1 MGYDLVRGEDKLFKR
16 LEQFQNGL
24 LITNILL
31 MIIALANFS
40 VCIWIRF
47 DLDFWEWVLEIGWYR
62 YWNVMYIVMVAM
74 VFHAANNA
82 LSAYGTFTQ
91 NRIILIVS
99 VIIRCIVWIITL
111 VGLVFICIYGVEESK
126 PLIAELDLVFRDLI
140 TRKDIDPRADR
151 ILVQIQ
157 EYVGCCGAT
166 GNSFDYINL
175 RKEIPNSCR
184 HPISG
189 NRYGYN
195 CPQVLAWWLEPWT
208 GTLASIS
215 LGFCVL
221 DFFVIAATI
230 KLRTYIRMTRETQ

>member
-1 MGYDLVRGEDKLFKR
+1 
-16 LEQFQNGL
+16 
-24 LITNILL
+24 
-31 MIIALANFS
+31 
-40 VCIWIRF
+40 
-47 DLDFWEWVLEIGWYR
+47 
-62 YWNVMYIVMVAM
+62 MYIVMVAM

-91 NRIILIVS
+91 NRLILIVS
-99 VIIRCIVWIITL
+99 IIIRCIVWIITL

-140 TRKDIDPRADR
+140 IRMDTDPRADR

-166 GNSFDYINL
+166 GNSMDYINL
-175 RKEIPNSCR
+175 RKDIPNSCR
-184 HPISG
+184 HPVSG
-189 NRYGYN
+189 NRFGYN

-221 DFFVIAATI
+221 DFFVIAATM
-230 KLRTYIRMTRETQ
+230 KLRSYIRKSRETK

>member
-1 MGYDLVRGEDKLFKR
+1 M
-16 LEQFQNGL
+16 
-24 LITNILL
+24 
-31 MIIALANFS
+31 
-40 VCIWIRF
+40 
-47 DLDFWEWVLEIGWYR
+47 
-62 YWNVMYIVMVAM
+62 
-74 VFHAANNA
+74 
-82 LSAYGTFTQ
+82 
-91 NRIILIVS
+91 
-99 VIIRCIVWIITL
+99 WIITL

-166 GNSFDYINL
+166 GNRLILICKHWLIKTFKNNLNFSFDYINL

>member
-1 MGYDLVRGEDKLFKR
+1 MNIDKNFK
-16 LEQFQNGL
+16 N
-24 LITNILL
+24 NS
-31 MIIALANFS
+31 NF
-40 VCIWIRF
+40 
-47 DLDFWEWVLEIGWYR
+47 
-62 YWNVMYIVMVAM
+62 
-74 VFHAANNA
+74 
-82 LSAYGTFTQ
+82 
-91 NRIILIVS
+91 
-99 VIIRCIVWIITL
+99 
-111 VGLVFICIYGVEESK
+111 
-126 PLIAELDLVFRDLI
+126 
-140 TRKDIDPRADR
+140 
-151 ILVQIQ
+151 
-157 EYVGCCGAT
+157 
-166 GNSFDYINL
+166 SFDYINL